1 MISCVFNNPS
11 SSEET
16 ILKQQTIGSTL
27 PCNSITRVHTVV
39 FTSFP
44 QGWINK
50 IPINK
55 VLLSAKT
62 RTERE

>member
-1 MISCVFNNPS
+1 MIRLRFQLPS
-11 SSEET
+11 IPKIT
-16 ILKQQTIGSTL
+16 LKQQSIGSTL

-44 QGWINK
+44 QQWVNK

-55 VLLSAKT
+55 VLLSAKN
-62 RTERE
+62 RSERE